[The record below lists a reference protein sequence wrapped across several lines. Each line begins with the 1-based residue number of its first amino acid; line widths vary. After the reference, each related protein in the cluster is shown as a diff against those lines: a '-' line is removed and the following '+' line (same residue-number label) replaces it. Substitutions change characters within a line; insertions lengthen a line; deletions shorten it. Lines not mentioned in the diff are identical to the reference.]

1 MSFQFSLCGIVCIF
15 MTYAAVLYSD
25 YVILFQLIVP
35 VFSYGA
41 VTLVLTVYYNV
52 IVALLIVS
60 HIKSVFTDPGV
71 IPLPSRRHSPHDLQT
86 LKRNYPG
93 GWTICRKCS
102 TLRPPRAHHC
112 SICNRCIRKMDHHC
126 PWVNNC
132 VGEDNQRYF
141 LLFLIYVGFSCI
153 SCLIILTVCWVLDSM
168 RQGVKGGGNITSG
181 DDVYRQIRIIHSIV
195 LVVISCLFGLFVFAI
210 LSDQLSAI
218 FNDETAV
225 EHVQRVNPRVDRGQM
240 QRLFNSEEGD
250 PEIGGYRKLSK
261 YELLS
266 DVCGPGPLWL
276 WPLPCLRPR
285 RPRTFNWSMDAV
297 DFRGVDST
305 GGTVSPIT
313 ATICPSTKYSVD
325 VSANVP
331 LLSAL
336 HDATNEADAVTSL
349 TLNNTTT
356 PNDYHHLILLFFL
369 LLLFS
374 FFSISSPCKVQIMK
388 LAKYQLE
395 VLFFWLPLS
404 RWGGLDPSQH
414 LFNYANGS
422 KILP

>member
-1 MSFQFSLCGIVCIF
+1 MTFQFSICGIVCIC
-15 MTYAAVLYSD
+15 MTYVAVLYSD
-25 YVILFQLIVP
+25 YVVLFQLIIP
-35 VFSYGA
+35 VFNYG
-41 VTLVLTVYYNV
+41 VITLVLTIYYNV
-52 IVALLIVS
+52 IVTLLIVS

-71 IPLPSRRHSPHDLQT
+71 IPLPSRRHSPHDLLT

-141 LLFLIYVGFSCI
+141 LLFLIYVGCSCI
-153 SCLIILTVCWVLDSM
+153 SCLIILTVCWALDSGH
-168 RQGVKGGGNITSG
+168 RSVKSGDSIIVG

-225 EHVQRVNPRVDRGQM
+225 EHVQRVNPRGDRKQM
-240 QRLFNSEEGD
+240 QRLLNGEDGD
-250 PEIGGYRKLSK
+250 PESGGYRKLSK
-261 YELLS
+261 YELLR
-266 DVCGPGPLWL
+266 DVCGSGPLWL
-276 WPLPCLRPR
+276 WPLPCLHPR
-285 RPRTFNWSMDAV
+285 RTRAFNWSMDAV
-297 DFRGVDST
+297 DFRGIASI
-305 GGTVSPIT
+305 GGTVSPIA
-313 ATICPSTKYSVD
+313 ATINPSTKTSID

-336 HDATNEADAVTSL
+336 HDETDEVDAVATLTSD
-349 TLNNTTT
+349 NTTT
-356 PNDYHHLILLFFL
+356 HV
-369 LLLFS
+369 
-374 FFSISSPCKVQIMK
+374 ISAAS
-388 LAKYQLE
+388 
-395 VLFFWLPLS
+395 
-404 RWGGLDPSQH
+404 
-414 LFNYANGS
+414 
-422 KILP
+422 